1 MKLVNEKGKLFGI
14 INIVDLLAVLLVI
27 FVVAIV
33 AWKIFGD
40 SIAESAAEARE
51 EQELQELLDSR
62 VKVTYT
68 VRCSTLRE
76 PFYDALVSY
85 GFPQQL
91 AINEG
96 VVDGAYIVDAYAEP
110 TIGIANTYE
119 GETVTSVYGDRED
132 IILTI
137 EALVLPT
144 EFIKVGSQEI
154 RVGKSHIVKTQFW
167 EITGLVESMDLDATP
182 FIEAGLEDPVYP
194 SPSPTPEA

>member
-1 MKLVNEKGKLFGI
+1 MKLINEKGKLFGI
-14 INIVDLLAVLLVI
+14 INIVDLLALLLVLFVC
-27 FVVAIV
+27 FVVA
-33 AWKIFGD
+33 WQIFGD
-40 SIAESAAEARE
+40 RIAEQAELAAAER
-51 EQELQELLDSR
+51 EQEELLNSR

-76 PFYDALVSY
+76 PFYDGLLAF

-96 VVDGAYIVDAYAEP
+96 VVADAYIVDAYAEP
-110 TIGIANTYE
+110 TIGIVNTDD
-119 GETVTSVYGDRED
+119 GQAVTSTYGDRED

-167 EITGLVESMDLDATP
+167 EISGLVETMELDTQP
-182 FIEAGLEDPVYP
+182 FVDAGLVDPVYP
-194 SPSPTPEA
+194 SVEPKED